1 MDNHVVIF
9 AVDFTVTVPEVI
21 PSLNGSDADSVY
33 LGGPG
38 VYIGAP
44 GVRLNSSFPNHFDF
58 LSHRIDL
65 G

>member
-1 MDNHVVIF
+1 MDNHVVII

-38 VYIGAP
+38 VHIAL
-44 GVRLNSSFPNHFDF
+44 VFRLNSSFPNHFDF

>member
-1 MDNHVVIF
+1 MDNHVVII

-21 PSLNGSDADSVY
+21 PSLNSSKADSVY

-38 VYIGAP
+38 IYIGAS